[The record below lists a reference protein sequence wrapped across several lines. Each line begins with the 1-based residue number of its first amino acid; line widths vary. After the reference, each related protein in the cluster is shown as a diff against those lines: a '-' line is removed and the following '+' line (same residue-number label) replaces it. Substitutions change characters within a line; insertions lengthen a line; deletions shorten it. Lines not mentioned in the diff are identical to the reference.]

1 MLTGVL
7 VCLAVVIAL
16 LAIPVVLQ
24 FHVSWPEGTQRQIQL
39 RWGFGLVR
47 IDLTASRPSP
57 ESGPAEREADGGHRL
72 KPKAGKWNFM
82 ALVKHKGF
90 RRRIL
95 RFMGD
100 LWRAVHTEDVDVH
113 VRIGLDDPA
122 DTGQLWAFIGP
133 VAGLLA
139 NCRETRVR
147 IEPDFVDETVEM
159 NGSGNIRIVPLY
171 VLYLAAALAI
181 SPSVWAGMRQARAGG

>member
-7 VCLAVVIAL
+7 VCLAVVVAL

-24 FHVSWPEGTQRQIQL
+24 FRVSWPQRAQRQIQL
-39 RWGFGLVR
+39 RWAFGLVR
-47 IDLTASRPSP
+47 IDLTAPQPSP
-57 ESGPAEREADGGHRL
+57 ESGPAERETDGERRP
-72 KPKAGKWNFM
+72 KPGSGKWNFV
-82 ALVKHKGF
+82 ALVRHKGF

-100 LWRAVHTEDVDVH
+100 LWRAVHKEDVDVH

-122 DTGQLWAFIGP
+122 DTGQLWAFVGP

-139 NCRETRVR
+139 NCPETRVR

-181 SPSVWAGMRQARAGG
+181 SPSVWAGMRQARAAA